1 MTQRIDLTISR
12 DYLDPFASPS
22 TPKLCPELVDYLSE
36 NAWYHPELSL
46 QISCPEEE
54 RERLQQAISNTFA
67 QKSEQL
73 SATINTQ
80 RLVALVLLALAIA
93 LVLTAT
99 ALGVEGTI
107 PVGLVTVTA
116 WMLVWRTAEIFLLD
130 IRSNLRERRKC
141 QRIVSAPKHFL

>member
-12 DYLDPFASPS
+12 DYLEPFASPS

-46 QISCPEEE
+46 QISCQEDE
-54 RERLQQAISNTFA
+54 RERLQQAISNTFT

-80 RLVALVLLALAIA
+80 RLVAVVLLVLAIA
-93 LVLTAT
+93 LVLAAT

>member
-12 DYLDPFASPS
+12 DYLEPFASPS

-46 QISCPEEE
+46 QISCPEDE
-54 RERLQQAISNTFA
+54 RERLQQAISNTFT

-80 RLVALVLLALAIA
+80 RLVAVVLLVLAIA
-93 LVLTAT
+93 LVLAAT

>member
-1 MTQRIDLTISR
+1 MERL
-12 DYLDPFASPS
+12 LA
-22 TPKLCPELVDYLSE
+22 DYLSE

-46 QISCPEEE
+46 QISCPEDE
-54 RERLQQAISNTFA
+54 RERLQQAISNTFT

-80 RLVALVLLALAIA
+80 RLVALVLLVLAIA
-93 LVLTAT
+93 LVLAAT

>member
-12 DYLDPFASPS
+12 DYLEPFASPS

-80 RLVALVLLALAIA
+80 RLVALVLLVLAIA
-93 LVLTAT
+93 LVLAAT

>member
-1 MTQRIDLTISR
+1 MTQRLDLTISR
-12 DYLDPFASPS
+12 DYLEPFASPS

-46 QISCPEEE
+46 QISCQEDE
-54 RERLQQAISNTFA
+54 RERLQQAISNTFT

-80 RLVALVLLALAIA
+80 RLVAVVLLVLAIA
-93 LVLTAT
+93 LVLAAT